1 MIRIGILTFYYKNY
15 NYGGILQTY
24 ALEHFLNSCF
34 HNVRA
39 EQIYYDRTRVPLS
52 LFDRTIRFLCRGDI
66 KRKFVKYS
74 AKRALST
81 SNYSAID
88 KFASDAIIHN
98 ERVYDGDNYRDIGAE
113 YDILICGSDQVWN
126 PIAVRDA
133 YFFKGINK
141 KKLSYAAS
149 IAAGDLKWPER
160 IKYKKALSSFSAIS
174 VREESARK
182 QLVGLIDK
190 KIATVLDPVLLL
202 TKDDWNAVATDRI
215 ISKPYMFT
223 YFLGS
228 VRAKEKNG
236 TERLT
241 EKKIVSV
248 EGLAFGSENE
258 EILSGVGPGE
268 FLSLIKYADEIW
280 TDSFHALVFSI
291 IFERPFRVFSREGE
305 AVDMSER
312 IRDILNMLEL
322 KPESQESYRNAKRIL
337 EEKREES
344 IVFLKDAIY

>member
-15 NYGGILQTY
+15 NYGGILQAY

-34 HNVRA
+34 HDVKA
-39 EQIYYDRTRVPLS
+39 EQICYDRTRVPLS

-66 KRKFVKYS
+66 KRKIAKQP
-74 AKRALST
+74 AKRALSH

-88 KFASDAIIHN
+88 KFASDTIIHT
-98 ERVYDGDNYRDIGAE
+98 ERVYDGISYRDMGAE
-113 YDILICGSDQVWN
+113 YDVLICGSDQVWN

-133 YFFKGINK
+133 YFFKKINK
-141 KKLSYAAS
+141 KKISYAAS
-149 IAAGDLKWPER
+149 IAAGDLKLPER

-182 QLVGLIDK
+182 QLVELIDK

-202 TKDDWNAVATDRI
+202 TKDDWNAVAADRI

-223 YFLGS
+223 YFLGN
-228 VRAKEKNG
+228 VGANAKNG
-236 TERLT
+236 AERST
-241 EKKIVSV
+241 EKKIVSI

-258 EILSGVGPGE
+258 EILSGVGPDE

-280 TDSFHALVFSI
+280 TDSFHALVFSV

-305 AVDMSER
+305 VADMSER
-312 IRDILNMLEL
+312 ITDILKMLEL
-322 KPESQESYRNAKRIL
+322 KPENQESYRNAKKIL

-344 IVFLKDAIY
+344 IVFLKNAIY